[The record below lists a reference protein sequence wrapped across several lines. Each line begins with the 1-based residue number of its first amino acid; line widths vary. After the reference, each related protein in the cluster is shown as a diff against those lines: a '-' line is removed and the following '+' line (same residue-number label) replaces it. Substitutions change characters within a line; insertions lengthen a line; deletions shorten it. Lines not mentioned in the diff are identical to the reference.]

1 MLMPKQTTAR
11 QSDQFS
17 IYDYDKRSERTWKM
31 IRNEISDENIGYIED
46 YELAMV
52 TDNLAKAGRQKHLE
66 TLLSLS
72 RILKNSKEIRNKN
85 WNNLTKRDIDRLVQV
100 INDTYKNPRGK
111 ETWSSHD
118 HKKILKIFFRWL
130 KLGNRKMKKVGD
142 PPETKDVIVGEVES
156 EILREELLTP
166 DEDRR
171 KLLIGCRGNLRNM
184 ALIDCSFDA
193 GPRAGEILNCKL
205 KHITQDKY
213 GYKIEV
219 DGKTGQRPVRIIKAA
234 PSLAKWLDAHP
245 FKGQKDAAAWPKQSG
260 VGKGNPLTYAAARQ
274 AITRA
279 ANEAK
284 KKFSD
289 FDKRVCFTLLRHAEI
304 TESSNFMTAAQ
315 MEDRHGWVIGSKQPR
330 RYVHRSGV
338 NVDKALFKKYGIKTD
353 EDDQVPQGPKICH
366 ICEMP
371 NEFDAES
378 CTKCGKPLSI
388 EAAIAAEE
396 KEMEQNQHL
405 TKAVNEL
412 KDRLTRKEE
421 EDKLREKE
429 MLDKIS
435 QHVLKVMDAQNKK
448 DQKKLISKF
457 AVF

>member
-1 MLMPKQTTAR
+1 MSLCMTEQSVKQT
-11 QSDQFS
+11 DQFT
-17 IYDYDKRSERTWKM
+17 IYDYDQRAVRTWKL
-31 IRNEISDENIGYIED
+31 IRTKVSETNTQYIED
-46 YELAMV
+46 YEMSMV

-72 RILKNSKEIRNKN
+72 KILENSDLIREKN
-85 WNNLTKRDIDRLVQV
+85 WKKLSKRDIDKIVKI

-142 PPETKDVIVGEVES
+142 PPETRDIVVGSVES
-156 EILREELLTP
+156 EIMREELM
-166 DEDRR
+166 DSDDDRK
-171 KLLIGCRGNLRNM
+171 KLLNGCNGNLRNI
-184 ALIDCSFDA
+184 ALIDCCFDA

-219 DGKTGQRPVRIIKAA
+219 DGKTGQRPIRIIKAS

-245 FKGQKDAAAWPKQSG
+245 FKGQKDAAAWPKKSG
-260 VGKGNPLTYAAARQ
+260 ADKGTPLSYAAARQ
-274 AITRA
+274 AIVRA
-279 ANEAK
+279 NNEAAK
-284 KKFSD
+284 KSPG

-304 TESSNFMTAAQ
+304 TETSNFMTAAQ

-338 NVDKALFKKYGIKTD
+338 NVDKALFKQYGIKTD
-353 EDDQVPQGPKICH
+353 EDEEEPQVPTICS

-371 NEFDAES
+371 NEPDS
-378 CTKCGKPLSI
+378 DTCSKCGKPLSI

-396 KEMEQNQHL
+396 KETVANQKL
-405 TKAVNEL
+405 VDTLEEMKRKQANENE
-412 KDRLTRKEE
+412 RLSHALEYLMRKEKE
-421 EDKLREKE
+421 RESKE
-429 MLDKIS
+429 
-435 QHVLKVMDAQNKK
+435 
-448 DQKKLISKF
+448 
-457 AVF
+457 

>member
-1 MLMPKQTTAR
+1 MSICMPKQSSTTT
-11 QSDQFS
+11 QTDQFT
-17 IYDYDKRSERTWKM
+17 IYDYDKRALRTWKL
-31 IRNEISDENIGYIED
+31 IRNEISESNIQYIED
-46 YELAMV
+46 YEMSMV

-72 RILKNSKEIRNKN
+72 RILEKSAEITEKDWKR
-85 WNNLTKRDIDRLVQV
+85 LSKRDIDKLVKI

-118 HKKILKIFFRWL
+118 HKKVLKIFFRWL
-130 KLGNRKMKKVGD
+130 KLGNRKMKRVGD
-142 PPETKDVIVGEVES
+142 PPETKDVVVGNVES
-156 EILREELLTP
+156 EILREELMTP
-166 DEDRR
+166 DEDRC
-171 KLLIGCRGNLRNM
+171 KLLTGCRGNLRNIAM
-184 ALIDCSFDA
+184 IDCSFDA

-234 PSLAKWLDAHP
+234 PSLAKWLDVHP
-245 FKGQKDAAAWPKQSG
+245 FKGDRNAAAWPKQSG
-260 VGKGNPLTYAAARQ
+260 VDKGTPLSYAAARQ
-274 AITRA
+274 AMIRA
-279 ANEAK
+279 AKEAK
-284 KKFSD
+284 KQFSD

-304 TESSNFMTAAQ
+304 TETSNFMTAAQ

-338 NVDKALFKKYGIKTD
+338 NVDKALFKQYGIITD
-353 EDDQVPQGPKICH
+353 EDDVDPQIPKICQ

-371 NEFDAES
+371 NEYDAEL

-396 KEMEQNQHL
+396 KEQEK
-405 TKAVNEL
+405 TKSLEDAIKQLQQQQANEKERNDHAL
-412 KDRLTRKEE
+412 AYLMRKEKE
-421 EDKLREKE
+421 REASKE
-429 MLDKIS
+429 
-435 QHVLKVMDAQNKK
+435 
-448 DQKKLISKF
+448 
-457 AVF
+457 